1 MMSEPPNVIFTVK
14 ELLQR
19 LDERLSAVD
28 QKLDLR
34 LAQIDERVLHIERI
48 QAERQHL
55 IDEHRQMKQH
65 VEKLMAFRARFLP
78 VSLIAAMLAILG
90 LAIDIYIR
98 SF

>member
-1 MMSEPPNVIFTVK
+1 MTEDSLNVVFTVK

-34 LAQIDERVLHIERI
+34 LSQMDDRITHVERT
-48 QAERQHL
+48 QAERSHL
-55 IDEHRQMKQH
+55 IDEHRQMRH
-65 VEKLMAFRARFLP
+65 DVEKLMAFRARFLP
-78 VSLIAAMLAILG
+78 VSLVVALVAILG
-90 LAIDIYIR
+90 LGIDIYVR